1 MAISSYNVV
10 LKTSDTATGTYT
22 ELVPVKDFPDLG
34 SAPDTIEVTTLRDK
48 MKRYIQGLQD
58 TGSFEFTYNYTKA
71 DFTKVKALDD
81 NEKHFFELDFGN
93 DGTGGEGSFYFYWH
107 WRSCGSQDYRHLRFR
122 GQDRET
128 NCLINSKALS
138 CGAWGFPL
146 APCLAPFTGRGGSAN
161 L

>member
-1 MAISSYNVV
+1 MAISSYNIV

-58 TGSFEFTYNYTKA
+58 TGSFEFTYNYTKT

-81 NEKHFFELDFGN
+81 NTTHYFELDFGN
-93 DGTGGEGSFYFYWH
+93 DGEGGEGTFFFAGQVTTYVAGTGT
-107 WRSCGSQDYRHLRFR
+107 GSVVEAKIVVTCDS
-122 GQDRET
+122 EVKT
-128 NCLINSKALS
+128 TKPTA
-138 CGAWGFPL
+138 
-146 APCLAPFTGRGGSAN
+146 
-161 L
+161 